1 MYSTIPPFD
10 YKEINWLEA
19 GNAKRPNE
27 VHLLNNAAAFMFRRL
42 LMQDAMSVFKWN
54 VPEHWDLTYTLY
66 TLYGYGYFAVINTDK
81 FGVIPQA
88 CGLSGRNVFYQPTEA
103 IIANP
108 LIRITKNPVIGK
120 SCTIIRLQPDYC
132 GIMDIVD
139 TYAGLLA
146 MTMQTLTT
154 NLTNSRLAWVFAAQN
169 QAMANSYKKMFD
181 DIASGKPAVVVNK
194 DLFNETTGGSNW
206 DKFDTNIKQTFI
218 APELTEMTRK
228 LRNMFATEI
237 GIPNANIEKKERMIV
252 DEVNANN
259 IETYSKCA
267 RWLEQLQDGCRR
279 TNDMFGTDISVN
291 WRFKPQLMGGG
302 ENVPIS
308 DGTISV

>member
-1 MYSTIPPFD
+1 MYSNIPPFD

-54 VPEHWDLTYTLY
+54 VPEHWDLTYMLY
-66 TLYGYGYFAVINTDK
+66 TLYSYGYFAVINTDK

-103 IIANP
+103 VIANP

-120 SCTIIRLQPDYC
+120 SCTLIRLQPDYC

-194 DLFNETTGGSNW
+194 NLFNKTTGEPNW

-279 TNDMFGTDISVN
+279 TNDMFGTSISVD
-291 WRFKPQLMGGG
+291 WRFKPQLTGG
-302 ENVPIS
+302 ETNVSVS
-308 DGTISV
+308 DGTVSV